1 MNKSEHHSAI
11 TDLTLLASRLRRR
24 RDEWKHRAKTLEHQ
38 LRQLEAAAASTNKNF
53 SLINE
58 TVDQL
63 TGDNNRLLARVAELE
78 GLLVPANPS

>member
-11 TDLTLLASRLRRR
+11 TDLTLLTSRLRRR

-38 LRQLEAAAASTNKNF
+38 LRQLEIAAASTNKNF

-58 TVDQL
+58 TVDHL
-63 TGDNNRLLARVAELE
+63 TSENHKLLARIAELE
-78 GLLVPANPS
+78 GLLIPANPS